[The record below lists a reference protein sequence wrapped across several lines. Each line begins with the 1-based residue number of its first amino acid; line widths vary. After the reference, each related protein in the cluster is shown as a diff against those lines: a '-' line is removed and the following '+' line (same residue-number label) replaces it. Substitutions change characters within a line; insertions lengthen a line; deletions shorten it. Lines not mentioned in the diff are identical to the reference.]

1 MYHSQML
8 PQKES
13 FGSPSFPAPLDKIR
27 SRQEYRVT
35 LDTVTEMSPE
45 QSTISDEQRTN
56 PSVVSGHKLEHFTG
70 GSMLSYSY
78 QSQSKPPV
86 GDSYLNNSFIRSFTN
101 SLNTSLNI
109 PSMHTSTTGT
119 LFPSTARN
127 PNKALVTISAK
138 SSKILVANRTACELF
153 GYQRQQLLGMK
164 VDSLFAEPY
173 RAKQQALVEQQID
186 CEGGVVLMAG
196 KVVSCRVKQTIQIV
210 SFKIMI
216 FVAKKQILYSKCII

>member
-1 MYHSQML
+1 ML
-8 PQKES
+8 PQTKES

-56 PSVVSGHKLEHFTG
+56 PSVATGHELEHFTG

-78 QSQSKPPV
+78 SQSKLPV
-86 GDSYLNNSFIRSFTN
+86 GDSCLNNSFIRSFTN

-109 PSMHTSTTGT
+109 PAMHMSTTGI
-119 LFPSTARN
+119 LFPSTARS

-153 GYQRQQLLGMK
+153 GYQRQELLGMK
-164 VDSLFAEPY
+164 VHSLFAEPY
-173 RAKQQALVEQQID
+173 RAKQQALVEQHID
-186 CEGGVVLMAG
+186 VEGGVVLMAG
-196 KVVSCRVKQTIQIV
+196 KVVS
-210 SFKIMI
+210 
-216 FVAKKQILYSKCII
+216 